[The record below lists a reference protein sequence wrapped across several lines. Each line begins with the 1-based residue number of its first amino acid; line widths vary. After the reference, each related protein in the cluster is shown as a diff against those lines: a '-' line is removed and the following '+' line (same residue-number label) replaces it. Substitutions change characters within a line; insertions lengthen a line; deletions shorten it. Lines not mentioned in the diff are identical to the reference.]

1 MDLGNSGSDDEED
14 EVNPLSTFDSSESS
28 KVTLKKRSSSESGG
42 SEDDKEMLPPTSLS
56 SDELHETSSS
66 DDRARS
72 ESPETPEDEYE
83 LEEIVDFM
91 RDDFGD
97 YYFLKWK
104 GWEAKYNTWEP
115 ACHLLN
121 CDAELLRFYKK
132 RKEEVRE
139 AQEDGEYEL
148 RNGKRR
154 KKVRVRDLPPDPRP
168 FEEAILQWRTK
179 STSAEAWWPQN
190 KVDKFLENGTDERLS
205 ERELK
210 ELQVELILIEVNR
223 RKQEWESHINGI
235 TGGHPKIT
243 MENYVDLTGPPTA
256 FEFVNDYVAG
266 DGVDIPEDPPV
277 GCNCGKGPIS
287 CYYGSSTTCCAK
299 QSGYKFAYTIY
310 RKLNVPQGSPIFECN
325 AKCSCGPDCVNRVVQ
340 DGKTDHELCIF
351 RTSNGRGWGLK
362 TLKLIK
368 KGSFVTLYVG
378 EVIKS
383 EEAERRAKDYDEA
396 GRTYLF
402 DLDYAEQ
409 EDFAYSVDSFK
420 HGNVARFLNH
430 GCKPNLGVYAVWVDF
445 LDRNLPKLAMFALRD
460 IPANEELTFDYQIQ
474 LSGTNSLEDEQEPED
489 NETDEETPLVH
500 RTICLCGAET
510 VDTSFLDKWIPVPRE
525 ESTNSRSL

>member
-115 ACHLLN
+115 HVIFLT
-121 CDAELLRFYKK
+121 
-132 RKEEVRE
+132 
-139 AQEDGEYEL
+139 
-148 RNGKRR
+148 RR

-168 FEEAILQWRTK
+168 FEVRLQEFYDVAGKPTEEKDSELCQEAILQWRTK
-179 STSAEAWWPQN
+179 STSAEPGGHKTRWIS
-190 KVDKFLENGTDERLS
+190 FLRMGLMKDFSIAT
-205 ERELK
+205 
-210 ELQVELILIEVNR
+210 VNIITF
-223 RKQEWESHINGI
+223 QEWESHINGI

-287 CYYGSSTTCCAK
+287 CLLWKLYHFFTNE
-299 QSGYKFAYTIY
+299 IY
-310 RKLNVPQGSPIFECN
+310 IYCKLNVSPGSQIFECN
-325 AKCSCGPDCVNRVVQ
+325 SKCSCGPDCLNRVVQ
-340 DGKTDHELCIF
+340 DGKSDHKLCIF

-383 EEAERRAKDYDEA
+383 EEVERRAKDYDEA
-396 GRTYLF
+396 GCTYLF

-500 RTICLCGAET
+500 RTICLCGAENCRH
-510 VDTSFLDKWIPVPRE
+510 FIFG
-525 ESTNSRSL
+525 